1 MNICF
6 SKCDFCVEYDLCKP
20 LFTAN
25 DFSIVSRIKM
35 IDLDFSFSI
44 TGKLIF
50 NMSSPLRFAIAPL
63 PPCSD

>member
-35 IDLDFSFSI
+35 IDLR
-44 TGKLIF
+44 GVKR
-50 NMSSPLRFAIAPL
+50 NAIN
-63 PPCSD
+63 